1 MRRLFVF
8 IFLLKTLTLNSQQL
22 EEFRAVKLTNV
33 DSNVL
38 FTDANIS
45 DAMNFLASNN
55 INVILPV
62 VWNGGWTLYPSK
74 IMDSLFS
81 KKIHPNFTNRDP
93 LERLII
99 EAHRVGIEVY
109 PWFEYGFAAWYS
121 GGEAPFGGHILQKF
135 PDWACRDQQ
144 GKIVTENGFDWM
156 SAINPESQRF
166 ISSLVKE
173 VIENYDVDG
182 IEFSDRIPA
191 MPVKGGYESY
201 SVELYKAEHSGQ
213 NPPTNIHDLNWKRW
227 RADKLN
233 EWYRDIKNLIKSYS
247 QNLFVS
253 SSPSVY
259 PWGYD
264 NYLQDAKTW
273 IDSDIADHFIP
284 QLYRYDFQS
293 YLYELN
299 SAINLVSSKKEKLVA
314 GILMNL
320 GVGSNE
326 YVISSDYLLNAIKAN
341 RDRGVNGEAFFYY
354 EGFRKNNNKL
364 ADTLKST
371 FYAEPAIVPI
381 RGGNP
386 YRPKAIIVNEDGA
399 EKIGNWESYSMK
411 GFEGKI
417 LRTSNN
423 GFAEIKYYAL
433 INDEAFYD
441 IFIYATPNTNFTDSA
456 HYTFYDGIYEKD
468 VIFNQRILSKT
479 GWQKIGTAYLSKGE
493 NLVLK
498 LDNSFVSDNEYLSAD
513 AIMIIL
519 NRKLSPD
526 IVVKNS
532 DIQNNSIFSDFN
544 LSQNYPNPFN
554 PSTIIEYTVP
564 QYLNDLNVQLKVYDL
579 IGQEIATLVDE
590 RKSAGKYRIEFNASE
605 LTSGIYF
612 YTLKSGKY
620 FTSRK
625 MILLK

>member
-1 MRRLFVF
+1 MRRLLF
-8 IFLLKTLTLNSQQL
+8 ILLLLKTFTLNSQQL

-38 FTDANIS
+38 FTDANIA

-144 GKIVTENGFDWM
+144 GKIATENGFDWM
-156 SAINPESQRF
+156 SAINPESQKF

-173 VIENYDVDG
+173 VIENYEVEG

-201 SVELYKAEHSGQ
+201 SVELYKAEHNGQ
-213 NPPTNIHDLNWKRW
+213 NPPINIHDSNWKRW

-233 EWYRDIKNLIKSYS
+233 NWYRDVKNLIKSYN

-299 SAINLVSSKKEKLVA
+299 SAINLIGSKKEKLVA

-371 FYAEPAIVPI
+371 FYAEPAIVPL
-381 RGGNP
+381 RGGNI
-386 YRPKAIIVNEDGA
+386 YRPKAIIVNEDNA

-417 LRTSNN
+417 IRTSNY

-456 HYTFYDGIYEKD
+456 HYTFYDGMIEKSVIY
-468 VIFNQRILSKT
+468 NQKILSKT

-498 LDNSFVSDNEYLSAD
+498 VDNSFLSDNEYLSSD
-513 AIMIIL
+513 AIMIML

-526 IVVKNS
+526 IIVKNS
-532 DIQNNSIFSDFN
+532 DIEKSNTFTDFN
-544 LSQNYPNPFN
+544 LSQNFPNPFN
-554 PSTIIEYTVP
+554 PSTIIEFTVP
-564 QYLNDLNVQLKVYDL
+564 QNLNSVNVQLKVFDL
-579 IGQEIATLVDE
+579 LGQEVATLVDE
-590 RKSAGKYRIEFNASE
+590 RKSAGKYRIDFNASG
-605 LTSGIYF
+605 LASGIYF
-612 YTLKSGKY
+612 YTLKSGEFLTTK
-620 FTSRK
+620 K